1 MVKNKVLL
9 SELNEGAL
17 QERFDF
23 ELEQVTKNI
32 LDPNTDP
39 DKKRKITIDI
49 TVLSDEYREDMVF
62 DCQIKSK
69 LAPRENVSSRVLIG
83 KNAKGEVV
91 TNELKSGQRGQMYFD
106 PEDSELKDD
115 KGTPVTEIEKIQET
129 EKIKNLKRI
138 RSDLL

>member
-1 MVKNKVLL
+1 LVKNRVLL

-129 EKIKNLKRI
+129 EKIKKFKTN
-138 RSDLL
+138 

>member
-1 MVKNKVLL
+1 MVQNKVLL

-129 EKIKNLKRI
+129 EKIKKFKTN
-138 RSDLL
+138 

>member
-1 MVKNKVLL
+1 MVKNRVLL
-9 SELNEGAL
+9 SELNEGSL

-129 EKIKNLKRI
+129 DKIKKFKTN
-138 RSDLL
+138 

>member
-1 MVKNKVLL
+1 M
-9 SELNEGAL
+9 NEGAL

-129 EKIKNLKRI
+129 EKIKKFKTN
-138 RSDLL
+138 

>member
-1 MVKNKVLL
+1 
-9 SELNEGAL
+9 
-17 QERFDF
+17 
-23 ELEQVTKNI
+23 
-32 LDPNTDP
+32 
-39 DKKRKITIDI
+39 
-49 TVLSDEYREDMVF
+49 MVF

-129 EKIKNLKRI
+129 EKIKKFKTN
-138 RSDLL
+138 

>member
-1 MVKNKVLL
+1 MAKNRVLL

-32 LDPNTDP
+32 MDPNTDP
-39 DKKRKITIDI
+39 EKKRKITIDI
-49 TVLSDEYREDMVF
+49 TILSDEYRDGLVF
-62 DCQIKSK
+62 DGQVKSK
-69 LAPRENVSSRVLIG
+69 LVPRENVSSKALIG

-91 TNELKSGQRGQMYFD
+91 VNELKSGQRGQMYFD

-115 KGTPVTEIEKIQET
+115 KGTPVTQIEET
-129 EKIKNLKRI
+129 DKIKKFKQN
-138 RSDLL
+138 

>member
-1 MVKNKVLL
+1 MVKNRVLL

-49 TVLSDEYREDMVF
+49 TVLSDEYHEDMVF

-129 EKIKNLKRI
+129 DKIKKFKTN
-138 RSDLL
+138 

>member
-129 EKIKNLKRI
+129 EKIKKFKTN
-138 RSDLL
+138 

>member
-1 MVKNKVLL
+1 LVKNRVLL

-129 EKIKNLKRI
+129 DKIKKFKTN
-138 RSDLL
+138 

>member
-1 MVKNKVLL
+1 LVKNKVLL

-129 EKIKNLKRI
+129 EKIKKFKTN
-138 RSDLL
+138 

>member
-32 LDPNTDP
+32 LDPNPDP
-39 DKKRKITIDI
+39 DKKRNITIDI

-129 EKIKNLKRI
+129 DKIKKFKTN
-138 RSDLL
+138 

>member
-1 MVKNKVLL
+1 MTQNKVLL

-129 EKIKNLKRI
+129 DKIKKFKTN
-138 RSDLL
+138 

>member
-115 KGTPVTEIEKIQET
+115 KGTPVTEIEKIKKFKT
-129 EKIKNLKRI
+129 N
-138 RSDLL
+138 

>member
-1 MVKNKVLL
+1 MVKNRVLL

-129 EKIKNLKRI
+129 DKIKKFKTN
-138 RSDLL
+138 

>member
-1 MVKNKVLL
+1 MVKKKVLL

-17 QERFDF
+17 QEQFDF
-23 ELEQVTKNI
+23 ELEQVTKTSWTQIQTQIRSERSQLILLFYLMNI
-32 LDPNTDP
+32 V
-39 DKKRKITIDI
+39 KIWCLI
-49 TVLSDEYREDMVF
+49 VK
-62 DCQIKSK
+62 IKSK

-115 KGTPVTEIEKIQET
+115 KGTPVTQ
-129 EKIKNLKRI
+129 
-138 RSDLL
+138 D

>member
-39 DKKRKITIDI
+39 
-49 TVLSDEYREDMVF
+49 
-62 DCQIKSK
+62 
-69 LAPRENVSSRVLIG
+69 
-83 KNAKGEVV
+83 
-91 TNELKSGQRGQMYFD
+91 
-106 PEDSELKDD
+106 
-115 KGTPVTEIEKIQET
+115 
-129 EKIKNLKRI
+129 I
-138 RSDLL
+138 RSERSQLILLFYLMNIVKIWCLIVKLNPNLRHERMYLQECLLGKMQKVKL

>member
-1 MVKNKVLL
+1 MVKNRVLL

-115 KGTPVTEIEKIQET
+115 KGTPVTEIEKS
-129 EKIKNLKRI
+129 KKLRK
-138 RSDLL
+138 

>member
-106 PEDSELKDD
+106 LEDSELKDD

-129 EKIKNLKRI
+129 EKIKKFKTN
-138 RSDLL
+138 

>member
-69 LAPRENVSSRVLIG
+69 LASRENVSSRVLIG

-129 EKIKNLKRI
+129 EKIKKFKTN
-138 RSDLL
+138 

>member
-1 MVKNKVLL
+1 MVKNRVLL

-129 EKIKNLKRI
+129 EKIKKFKTN
-138 RSDLL
+138 

>member
-49 TVLSDEYREDMVF
+49 TVLSAEYREDMVF

-129 EKIKNLKRI
+129 DKIKKFKTN
-138 RSDLL
+138 

>member
-49 TVLSDEYREDMVF
+49 TVLSDENREDMVF

-129 EKIKNLKRI
+129 DKIKKFKTN
-138 RSDLL
+138 

>member
-9 SELNEGAL
+9 SELNEGSL

-129 EKIKNLKRI
+129 DKIKKFKTN
-138 RSDLL
+138 